1 MDYRLKREADCA
13 AEARILLSAAA
24 RGVNQLESAA
34 EQASG
39 RLAALTGIL
48 SQLKELP
55 GSHEPEADAAAA
67 SSAAAVC
74 RHARAP
80 LRSLD
85 ALGKRPAVVT
95 VVVRQVAAPSAN

>member
-1 MDYRLKREADCA
+1 M
-13 AEARILLSAAA
+13 
-24 RGVNQLESAA
+24 
-34 EQASG
+34 
-39 RLAALTGIL
+39 AALTGIL